1 MVTLPS
7 TSEYAC
13 ILMTLAVALILV
25 FPVVSGLYD
34 DKDVVSLLLGY
45 TTWNCCVEKT
55 PSKIELISPFE

>member
-1 MVTLPS
+1 
-7 TSEYAC
+7 
-13 ILMTLAVALILV
+13 MTLAVALILV